1 MNNKGFTLVELIVSI
16 VLITI
21 IIVPIFTIT
30 INFRN
35 REHIA
40 SDKAQLLEYK
50 NTLTY
55 DIQKDILDKGLKT
68 FTENTTC
75 SVKECFILTFQDDSK
90 KHLNLDEKEVVYND
104 KSYPIVIEDAK
115 IAYDDYNIYD
125 DIIKENDNY
134 IYFEIPIEYM
144 ESDTSKANY
153 NVRIIAKKAS

>member
-1 MNNKGFTLVELIVSI
+1 MNDKGFTLVELIVSI

-35 REHIA
+35 RENIA

-55 DIQKDILDKGLKT
+55 DIQKDILDNGLKT
-68 FTENTTC
+68 FATNTTC
-75 SVKECFILTFQDDSK
+75 NVKECFILTFQDGSQ
-90 KHLNLDEKEVVYND
+90 KHLNLAAKAVTYDN
-104 KSYPIVIEDAK
+104 KSYPLAIEDAK
-115 IAYDDYNIYD
+115 IALDDYNIYD

-153 NVRIIAKKAS
+153 NVRIIAKKVS